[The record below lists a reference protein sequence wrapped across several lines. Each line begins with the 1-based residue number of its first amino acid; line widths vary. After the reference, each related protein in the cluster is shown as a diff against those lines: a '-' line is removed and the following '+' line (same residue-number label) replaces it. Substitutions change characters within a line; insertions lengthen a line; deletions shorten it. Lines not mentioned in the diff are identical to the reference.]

1 MKEIYRH
8 KQSGDIFGIET
19 NNDGRVLSTC
29 GPLFGEG
36 FDPASLDF
44 DSYWN
49 REIEAKLADFEQI
62 SKADYLELLRRN
74 GFVIESSQR
83 HLF

>member
-19 NNDGRVLSTC
+19 DNDGRVLSTC
-29 GPLFGEG
+29 GPLFGKG

-49 REIEAKLADFEQI
+49 REKVL
-62 SKADYLELLRRN
+62 
-74 GFVIESSQR
+74 
-83 HLF
+83 